1 MYFNQLNEENK
12 SLFNLDSFNFTF
24 KMLQDLNIE
33 KIYFNGGAI
42 LNQKKLKKKYEVD
55 DWDIHLIQG
64 EEGTNEIFNK
74 LKKISEK
81 EKGFERG
88 GTESTLKSLIFNYL
102 GKKIDFQIKKEYYL
116 PEENC
121 TFDID
126 SICTIMDKN
135 NNNFYIQNVYFL
147 DSIINGIVKLKA
159 KQSDIYR
166 ILRRIIVIIAK
177 YDIKKFIIEKDKEI
191 IINKDN
197 SEVII
202 LLFNQEKRD
211 NINILK
217 KTDKTKSSCLVK
229 FLCMCYRVKDLYDY
243 IIKILNS
250 HLFDKIFPE
259 LDRAI
264 RKTEFLEE
272 IRRESKLD
280 EKDRKINCQNDVVE
294 LIMKYNNNNKNLVNE
309 LLANLKNN
317 EFNKVKLEKIKI

>member
-1 MYFNQLNEENK
+1 MYFNQLNEEKK
-12 SLFNLDSFNFTF
+12 SLFNLNSFNITF
-24 KMLQDLNIE
+24 NMLQYLNIE

-42 LNQKKLKKKYEVD
+42 LNQNKLKKKFEVD

-64 EEGTNEIFNK
+64 EEGTNETINK
-74 LKKISEK
+74 LKKLAEK
-81 EKGFERG
+81 EKGYERG
-88 GTESTLKSLIFNYL
+88 STASTLKSLIFNYL

-126 SICTIMDKN
+126 SICTILNKNDK
-135 NNNFYIQNVYFL
+135 NFYIQNPNAL
-147 DSIINGIVKLKA
+147 DALINGVAKLQA

-177 YDIKKFIIEKDKEI
+177 YDIKKFIIENNKEI

-197 SEVII
+197 SDVIS
-202 LLFNQEKRD
+202 LLLNQEKRD
-211 NINILK
+211 NIKILK

-229 FLCMCYRVKDLYDY
+229 FLCFCYRVKDLYEY

-259 LDRAI
+259 IDKAMRNN
-264 RKTEFLEE
+264 KFLEE
-272 IRRESKLD
+272 IQKESKLN
-280 EKDRKINCQNDVVE
+280 EKERKINSQNDVVD
-294 LIMKYNNNNKNLVNE
+294 LTMKYNNNNKNLANE
-309 LLANLKNN
+309 LFFILKKS
-317 EFNKVKLEKIKI
+317 EFNQVKLEKLII